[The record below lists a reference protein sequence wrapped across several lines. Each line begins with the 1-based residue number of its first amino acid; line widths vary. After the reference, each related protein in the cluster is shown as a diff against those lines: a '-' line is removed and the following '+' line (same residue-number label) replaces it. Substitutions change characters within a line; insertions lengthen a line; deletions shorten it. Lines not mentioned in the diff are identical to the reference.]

1 MNRIDTLQINNFKF
15 FQNQTPIKLGGN
27 HLLAY
32 GENGS
37 GKSSIYWAL
46 YTLFES
52 SLKPNDNQIKKY
64 FTKKVIPADTLVN
77 IHALEV
83 DPNSDNW
90 NSFIEIITDDTIPEK
105 YKVSHSDVAIRKNE
119 QAQLINYASDFINYR
134 MLLSLSS
141 FRHRHEIDLSDMFIE
156 DVFKYVRF
164 NINSYERAGF
174 APELTNAL
182 EIWEQIELGPDELDS
197 IEPIN
202 TTEINKFKQT
212 PPYVDFEKFVNQ
224 FNKDFDD
231 LIAYINLHGS
241 EYLKKLGYDFKY
253 VLTHEY
259 IDFNIGGAE
268 YDLTNFKVKLKIP
281 EYETK
286 KDAIAKPHSFLNE
299 AKLSAIAISIR
310 IAILKKKI
318 QENTLKF
325 IVLDDLLISLDMCN
339 REKVLEVFLSEEFS
353 KNYQLIVFTHDL
365 QFFNLCK
372 RKIQEIKQDNWV
384 YYEIYADET
393 NHKPAILESESYFAK
408 GCNHFHNFDYPAA
421 GNYFR
426 KTTEDVFETLFP
438 REVTIAESG
447 EKRTTLKGYLDA
459 AIKLYER
466 IGLSTTLLRDLDNYL
481 FLLLN
486 PLSHR
491 AVDSNVYKIELNRVK
506 TIIPQIIEEVKNFN
520 FRELVA
526 ANNTLVVHFIVDPT
540 KTHEYFINTCEPIYI
555 YSKDGKNYLSNSR
568 CKSYESST
576 IINGGRPDIV
586 KNEHFENNNI
596 VSIHRN
602 IYEYKK
608 KQYDDSFMANIYHQE
623 YVSLTRKS
631 LNQIF
636 QTL

>member
-15 FQNQTPIKLGGN
+15 FQNHPPIKLGGN
-27 HLLAY
+27 HMLAY

-52 SLKPNDNQIKKY
+52 SLKPDDNQIKKY

-77 IHALEV
+77 IHAAEI
-83 DPNSDNW
+83 DPTTDNY
-90 NSFIEIITDDTIPEK
+90 NSFIEVITDDTTPIK
-105 YKVSHSDVAIRKNE
+105 FKVSRTEVKIRKSE
-119 QAQLINYASDFINYR
+119 QAKLINYASDYINYR

-141 FRHRHEIDLSDMFIE
+141 FRHSDEVDLREMFIE
-156 DVFKYVRF
+156 NIFKYVRF
-164 NINSYERAGF
+164 NVNSYERAGF
-174 APELTNAL
+174 SPELTNAL
-182 EIWEQIELGPDELDS
+182 EIWEQIELGPDEIDS

-202 TTEINKFKQT
+202 LSEINKFKQT
-212 PPYVDFEKFVNQ
+212 RPYIDFEKFVNQ

-241 EYLKKLGYDFKY
+241 EYLEKLGYDFKY
-253 VLTHEY
+253 ELTHEHLNF
-259 IDFNIGGAE
+259 DIGGAD

-281 EYETK
+281 EYESK

-339 REKVLEVFLSEEFS
+339 REKVLDVFLSDEFS
-353 KNYQLIVFTHDL
+353 RNYQLIIFTHDL
-365 QFFNLCK
+365 QFFNLSK
-372 RKIQEIKQDNWV
+372 RKIQEKNQENWV
-384 YYEIYADET
+384 YYEIYADESKY
-393 NHKPAILESESYFAK
+393 KPLILPSESYFAK
-408 GCNHFHNFDYPAA
+408 ACNHLSNFDYPAA

-426 KTTEDVFETLFP
+426 KATEDMFETLFP

-466 IGLSTTLLRDLDNYL
+466 IGLSTALLNDLDNYL

-491 AVDSNVYKIELNRVK
+491 AIDTNVYKIELNRVK
-506 TIIPQIIEEVKNFN
+506 TILPQIIEEVKNLN

-526 ANNTLVVHFIVDPT
+526 ANNTLIVHLIVDPN
-540 KTHEYFINTCEPIYI
+540 KTHEYFINISEPIYI
-555 YSKDGKNYLSNSR
+555 YTKDGKNYLSNSK

-576 IINGGRPDIV
+576 IINGGRPVIV
-586 KNEHFENNNI
+586 KNEHFESNNI
-596 VSIHRN
+596 ISIHKD

-608 KQYDDSFMANIYHQE
+608 MQYDDSFMSNIFHQE
-623 YVSLTRKS
+623 QISKTRKS
-631 LNQIF
+631 LNQLF
-636 QTL
+636 QSL